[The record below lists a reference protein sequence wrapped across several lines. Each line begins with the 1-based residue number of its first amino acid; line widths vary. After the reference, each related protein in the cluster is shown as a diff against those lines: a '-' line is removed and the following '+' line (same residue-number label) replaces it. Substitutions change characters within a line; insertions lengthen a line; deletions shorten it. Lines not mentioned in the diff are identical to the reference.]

1 MAEKILLVDDEPEIL
16 KTVQKLLW
24 VNGYETDIAVDG
36 KDAMEKIAQGAPDLI
51 VLDIMMPNVNG
62 YQVCRSVRENP
73 KTQSIPIIM
82 LTAKAQNF
90 DKFWGEEVGA
100 TVYLTKPFDN
110 KELLNTI
117 SKQLGKSD

>member
-1 MAEKILLVDDEPEIL
+1 MTGKILLVDDEPDIL

-24 VNGYETDIAVDG
+24 VNGYETDIATDG
-36 KDAMEKIAQGAPDLI
+36 KEALEKIFGNPPLLI

-62 YQVCRSVRENP
+62 YQVCRAVRENP
-73 KTQSIPIIM
+73 DTQSIPIIM

-100 TVYLTKPFDN
+100 TIYLTKPFDN
-110 KELLNTI
+110 KELINII
-117 SKQLGKSD
+117 SEQLGKTN